1 MGAPGTTIGVVN
13 HRVTA
18 ANKGNKLAMKHTRRI
33 TLAALLVF
41 FTAPAWSAGTPAG
54 TIIDNVASVNFD
66 LGGANIT
73 QVSNLTTV
81 TVVERLDVVV
91 TLQSGQV
98 LVAANDANRSLLF
111 TVTNTGNGNEP
122 FELAIDS
129 TLLGD
134 DFDPV
139 PAVPAIYFDTDS
151 SGDFTVGDVAYTLG
165 VNDPVLAADAS
176 VDILLVNDIPGTVIN
191 GELGRSE
198 LTASSATGTGA
209 PGDTFVGLG
218 DGGLDAV
225 VGATG
230 GDDLVFGEYLVSDV
244 QLSIVKSVAVADPFG
259 GTQPTPG
266 ATLTYTVTVEVTSAG
281 TATASVFSD
290 AIPAFTTYVAN
301 SILLNGGNLTDALA
315 DDAGELDTSGAPTV
329 VVRLGD
335 LTLASGIQTVVFQVT
350 ID

>member
-1 MGAPGTTIGVVN
+1 M
-13 HRVTA
+13 
-18 ANKGNKLAMKHTRRI
+18 
-33 TLAALLVF
+33 TLAIPQLAPAAERARSPLFPLLLFPILLFAVL
-41 FTAPAWSAGTPAG
+41 PAWSAGTPAG
-54 TIIDNVASVNFD
+54 TVIDNVASVNFD
-66 LGGANIT
+66 LGGVNIT
-73 QVSNLTTV
+73 QVSNTTTV

-98 LVAANDANRSLLF
+98 LVAASDTSRSLLF
-111 TVTNTGNGNEP
+111 TVTNTGNGSEQ
-122 FELAIDS
+122 FELLIDS

-139 PAVPAIYFDTDS
+139 PAVPAIYFDTDA
-151 SGDFTVGDVAYTLG
+151 SGDFTVGDVAYSLG

-198 LTASSATGTGA
+198 LTASSATGTGT

-230 GDDLVFGEYLVSDV
+230 GDDSVFGEYLVSDV
-244 QLSIVKSVAVADPFG
+244 QLNIVKSVAVADPFG

-266 ATLTYTVTVEVTSAG
+266 ATLTYTVTAEVTSTG

-315 DDAGELDTSGAPTV
+315 DDAGELDSSGAPTV